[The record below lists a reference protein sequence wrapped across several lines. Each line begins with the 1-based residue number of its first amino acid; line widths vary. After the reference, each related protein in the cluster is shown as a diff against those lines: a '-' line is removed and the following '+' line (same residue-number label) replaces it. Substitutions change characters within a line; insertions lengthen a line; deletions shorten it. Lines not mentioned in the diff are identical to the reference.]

1 VNDLNMMYVAAFLI
15 VREDKWA
22 IFSRFRRGEDTLPAA
37 RLCPIGRL
45 HLFADVGAA
54 RDMPP

>member
-1 VNDLNMMYVAAFLI
+1 MNDLNMMYVAAFLV
-15 VREDKWA
+15 VREEKRA

-37 RLCPIGRL
+37 RLCPIGTL
-45 HLFADVGAA
+45 HLFADAAAA